1 MNNRKRKLLIFISKT
16 IIFIV
21 IALVIW
27 YASAPSLQ
35 IAESGAVVSEKTAE
49 SDNNVVSSAETKTV
63 SSNITKTKKMT
74 VVATAYCP
82 CDKCSDGYG
91 RATATG
97 KTATAGRT
105 IAVDPKIIPYGSK
118 VTINGNTYIA
128 EDCGGGIKGAKVDIF
143 FDTHAETL
151 KWGKRT
157 VTAIIE

>member
-1 MNNRKRKLLIFISKT
+1 
-16 IIFIV
+16 
-21 IALVIW
+21 
-27 YASAPSLQ
+27 
-35 IAESGAVVSEKTAE
+35 
-49 SDNNVVSSAETKTV
+49 
-63 SSNITKTKKMT
+63 MT

>member
-27 YASAPSLQ
+27 YASAAKHRQ
-35 IAESGAVVSEKTAE
+35 TEKDIEENLAADE
-49 SDNNVVSSAETKTV
+49 IEEVTV